1 MVFKNEYTTIEYIR
15 NIYIYKES
23 HGRLIAHVTTSPR
36 QLLVYGATV
45 HTNHVIRA
53 TVQPILIED
62 GSTCPEQLLGNGAT
76 VQTSHLEV
84 TLQNWGHSLSP
95 DETWRMLEATG
106 CAHAQPSILY
116 PPSYTLVC
124 SPPHVPTL
132 LHPPSISLSPCV
144 HPPHV
149 STLPMCPPSNT
160 LPVMCIQVTCV
171 TS

>member
-1 MVFKNEYTTIEYIR
+1 MVFKNEYTTIEYIH
-15 NIYIYKES
+15 NVYKES
-23 HGRLIAHVTTSPR
+23 HGRVIAHAPR

-62 GSTCPEQLLGNGAT
+62 GSTCPEQPCHPAGKMKLLSAGKWSFFNRPAIWR
-76 VQTSHLEV
+76 S
-84 TLQNWGHSLSP
+84 TLQNWRYSFSP

-106 CAHAQPSILY
+106 CAHSQSSILY

-132 LHPPSISLSPCV
+132 LHPPSIS
-144 HPPHV
+144 
-149 STLPMCPPSNT
+149 PS
-160 LPVMCIQVTCV
+160 
-171 TS
+171 